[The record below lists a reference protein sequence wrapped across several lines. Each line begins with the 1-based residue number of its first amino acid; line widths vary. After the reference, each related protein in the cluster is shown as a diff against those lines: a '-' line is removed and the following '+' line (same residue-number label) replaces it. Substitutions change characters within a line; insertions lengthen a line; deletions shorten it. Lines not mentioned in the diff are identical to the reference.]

1 MFIVG
6 KRGTGKSSDVERSLV
21 TTLLT
26 QMNKTRSIIIMAT
39 NRPDI
44 LDPALVRAKRI
55 THKIYVGRPDKKAA
69 AKVMTMNLQGAPLN
83 GTPEELGDYA
93 ASEIFSD
100 ARAICEIQRK
110 GQEPVKFTYA
120 NLLSYADVADLAEK
134 ATSISFQRDVAN
146 DTNTATG
153 KIEILEAINES
164 FEEKL
169 HLDHTDSLVEAIK
182 SVGEDYVGLKVLR
195 QMRK

>member
-1 MFIVG
+1 M
-6 KRGTGKSSDVERSLV
+6 
-21 TTLLT
+21 
-26 QMNKTRSIIIMAT
+26 
-39 NRPDI
+39 
-44 LDPALVRAKRI
+44 
-55 THKIYVGRPDKKAA
+55 
-69 AKVMTMNLQGAPLN
+69 
-83 GTPEELGDYA
+83 EE
-93 ASEIFSD
+93 
-100 ARAICEIQRK
+100 RAICEIKRK

-182 SVGEDYVGLKVLR
+182 SVGEDYAGLKVLR